1 MTQAQRPL
9 APILKWVGGKRQ
21 LLPEIAKYVPDS
33 YSLYVEPFLGG
44 AAVLLHE
51 QPAQARVN
59 DSNAELIN
67 VYKCVKESA
76 SELIETL
83 EEHAQRNAEQGS
95 EYYYSVRALD
105 RSEKYRELSDVQRA
119 ARILYLNKTCFNG
132 LFRVNSAGQLNVP
145 YGKYKN
151 PNIVYREQI
160 FALEKY
166 LNEAEVDMRCGDYK
180 DCLVD
185 LPQDGFVYLDP
196 PYMPLSQTSS
206 FTGYTQEGFGYQD
219 QVTLRDEC
227 LKLREQGIA
236 FLQSNSD
243 CEAIRELYKDF
254 EIHTVSARRAVNS
267 KAAKRGSITEVL
279 IRG

>member
-1 MTQAQRPL
+1 MTQVQRPL

-21 LLPEIAKYVPDS
+21 LLPEISKHVPDS

-76 SELIETL
+76 SELIEVL
-83 EEHAQRNAEQGS
+83 EKHAQHNAEHGS
-95 EYYYSVRALD
+95 EYYYSIRALD
-105 RSEKYRELSDVQRA
+105 RSEAYRELSDVQRA

-151 PNIVYREQI
+151 PSIVNREQI
-160 FALEKY
+160 LALEEY

-180 DCLVD
+180 ACLVD
-185 LPQDGFVYLDP
+185 LPQDSFVYLDP

-254 EIHTVSARRAVNS
+254 EIHTVNARRAVNS

>member
-151 PNIVYREQI
+151 PNIVNREQI

-219 QVTLRDEC
+219 QAKLRDEC
-227 LKLREQGIA
+227 FNLREQGIA

-254 EIHTVSARRAVNS
+254 EIHTVSARRSVNS

>member
-151 PNIVYREQI
+151 PNIVNREQI

>member
-21 LLPEIAKYVPDS
+21 LLPEIAKHVPDS

-51 QPAQARVN
+51 QPAKARVN

-151 PNIVYREQI
+151 PNIVNREQI
-160 FALEKY
+160 LALEEY

-180 DCLVD
+180 DCLVN
-185 LPQDGFVYLDP
+185 LPKDSFVYLDP

-206 FTGYTQEGFGYQD
+206 FTGYTQEGFGCQD

-254 EIHTVSARRAVNS
+254 EIRSVSARRAVNS
-267 KAAKRGSITEVL
+267 NAAKRGSITEVL

>member
-1 MTQAQRPL
+1 MTKVQRPL

-21 LLPEIAKYVPDS
+21 LLPEIAKHVPDS
-33 YSLYVEPFLGG
+33 YSLYAEPFLGG

-83 EEHAQRNAEQGS
+83 EKHAQRNAEQGS

-105 RSEKYRELSDVQRA
+105 RSEKFRELSDVQRA

-151 PNIVYREQI
+151 PNIVNREQI
-160 FALEKY
+160 FALEEY
-166 LNEAEVDMRCGDYK
+166 LNEAEVDMRSGDYK

-185 LPQDGFVYLDP
+185 LPQDSFVYLDP

-219 QVTLRDEC
+219 QVKLRDEC
-227 LKLREQGIA
+227 FKLREQGIA

-254 EIHTVSARRAVNS
+254 EMHTVSARRAVNS